1 MSEAVQNRK
10 ERRISSPEELHDYM
24 HVTGPGLWIMLAVI
38 IGGLAVLIFFASTM
52 KLENL
57 MNVSVQVTDD
67 GPGGEPA
74 QLVCSLT
81 DSRKDQVK
89 IGMKVRVD
97 GHHARGR
104 RRGSDGGGR
113 AGPGRRGDERR
124 RLRRDDRAGIHQSGL
139 VPDRTLNDLSLCS
152 GGC

>member
-74 QLVCSLT
+74 RLVCSLT

-89 IGMKVRVD
+89 IGMKVRV
-97 GHHARGR
+97 
-104 RRGSDGGGR
+104 
-113 AGPGRRGDERR
+113 AGQEGTVTTLVEDDEEVTAVAE
-124 RLRRDDRAGIHQSGL
+124 LDRADVEMKDGAYDATIVLESTSPVSFLIEH
-139 VPDRTLNDLSLCS
+139 
-152 GGC
+152 

>member
-1 MSEAVQNRK
+1 MSEAVQERK

-81 DSRKDQVK
+81 DNRKDQVK
-89 IGMKVRVD
+89 IGMKVRV
-97 GHHARGR
+97 
-104 RRGSDGGGR
+104 
-113 AGPGRRGDERR
+113 AGQEGTVTTLVEDDEEVTAVAE
-124 RLRRDDRAGIHQSGL
+124 LDRADVEMKDGAYDATIVLESTSPVSFLIEH
-139 VPDRTLNDLSLCS
+139 
-152 GGC
+152 